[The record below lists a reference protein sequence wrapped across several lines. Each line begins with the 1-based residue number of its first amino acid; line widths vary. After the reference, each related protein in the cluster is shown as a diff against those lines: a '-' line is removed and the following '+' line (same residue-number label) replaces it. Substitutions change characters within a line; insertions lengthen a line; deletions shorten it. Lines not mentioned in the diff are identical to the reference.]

1 MTPEATLR
9 RRLDKAGWTKTGN
22 CGVAW
27 LTVVAHRTICV
38 QVERFSASVW
48 RSSTLIVDGRGSF
61 KRVVVGE
68 AHAPTF
74 ELAVGEVKRMR
85 ERIESQIE
93 ALLLDLS
100 TKSAHP
106 HEQRDTARAEAFN
119 ARLAAINAKAK
130 NLLAKLEAPKDHVIN
145 LTGLRGVGPWV
156 GEGLT
161 AALQKADKLRDAY
174 RDTKA
179 EAHRLAEVYRRQYPD
194 AKAFR
199 VGPRKKA
206 ASK

>member
-1 MTPEATLR
+1 MTTEATLR
-9 RRLDKAGWTKTGN
+9 RRLAEAGWFGSYIDGLAWRVIVAGRVIVVEVERHGSKWAAR
-22 CGVAW
+22 CGVVDVRMPYQHQ
-27 LTVVAHRTICV
+27 TVI
-38 QVERFSASVW
+38 
-48 RSSTLIVDGRGSF
+48 I
-61 KRVVVGE
+61 GE

-74 ELAVGEVKRMR
+74 ELAVGEAKRMR
-85 ERIESQIE
+85 RRIESQIE
-93 ALLLDLS
+93 AMLLDLS
-100 TKSAHP
+100 TKA
-106 HEQRDTARAEAFN
+106 DVDA
-119 ARLAAINAKAK
+119 
-130 NLLAKLEAPKDHVIN
+130 KDHVIN
-145 LTGLRGVGPWV
+145 LSSLRGVGPWV